1 MDRVEEKEPE
11 VTISSIRPISERYRG
26 QAALSAELD
35 AVMEMVDSCTS
46 CVAVEPV
53 LLRNCILM
61 FLDVIL
67 AIVNSHTQL
76 VTIH

>member
-35 AVMEMVDSCTS
+35 AVLEMIDSCTGLWLFS
-46 CVAVEPV
+46 RC
-53 LLRNCILM
+53 C
-61 FLDVIL
+61 
-67 AIVNSHTQL
+67 
-76 VTIH
+76 